1 MKKSWLKYLS
11 FLLLAILFSNCRN
24 NNSEVADLVLKNG
37 YIYTVDSL
45 QTVAEAVA
53 VKDEKIIFVG
63 KDLNVEKF
71 IGLSTKVIDL
81 KKKLVLPGF
90 IDSHCHPAYGA
101 AHQLFDVMLNG
112 LKSVKEY
119 QKAIKNFADAH
130 PNDKY
135 IKGRGWVNTL
145 FGKTGPDKKL
155 IDEIV
160 NDRPVVIS
168 DDGGHAKW
176 VNSKT
181 LELAGITKY
190 TKDPEGG
197 VIERDPKTGE
207 PTGTLRENA
216 ADLVNKI
223 FPDYTVDQLEKAI
236 ESYQKMAASFGIT
249 TSHDASVDVDG
260 NDFNAYRN
268 LEQDKKLSM
277 RFRSSLY
284 VDPEKDTE
292 QIKSIIADRE
302 KCKGKLF
309 QANSAKIFIDG
320 VIEGSTGY
328 LKAPY
333 KHLPNSYGEFL
344 WKKDKLNKVCAELD
358 KNKFQIHVH
367 SIGDAATSVTL
378 DAFGYAVDKNGKR
391 DSRNSITHLQLVD
404 QKDFQRFKELGVVA
418 LPQPYW
424 FAKDDYYYNI
434 QVPYLGQKRADEE
447 YPMKSFFDAGVVVA
461 SASDY
466 AVTIPCNPLNAI
478 QSGITRSKLDVTDPK
493 EILWPEER
501 VSLEQMIQSFT
512 INGAYANFLEKETGS
527 IEVGKSAD
535 MIVLDKNLF
544 EIPVTEISKAKVLL
558 TIFKGRETFKKK
570 SFVFKSPSLRERLG
584 WAYL

>member
-1 MKKSWLKYLS
+1 MKKSLTNY
-11 FLLLAILFSNCRN
+11 FAILFSAFLFTCCG
-24 NNSEVADLVLKNG
+24 NNSNVAELVLKNG

-45 QTVAEAVA
+45 QSIAEAVA
-53 VKDEKIIFVG
+53 VREGKIIFVG
-63 KDLNVEKF
+63 KNADVEKY
-71 IGLSTKVIDL
+71 IGTSTKVIDL
-81 KKKLVLPGF
+81 KKRLVLPGF

-119 QKAIKNFADAH
+119 QKVIKDFADAH
-130 PNDKY
+130 PNDKF

-145 FGKTGPDKKL
+145 FGKTGPDKKI
-155 IDEIV
+155 IDEVVKDI
-160 NDRPVVIS
+160 PVIIS

-181 LELAGITKY
+181 LELAGITKD
-190 TKDPEGG
+190 TEDPEGG

-216 ADLVNKI
+216 SDLVNHL
-223 FPDYTVDQLEKAI
+223 FPDYTVEQLEEAI
-236 ESYQKMAASFGIT
+236 LYYQQMAASFGIT

-260 NDFNAYRN
+260 NDFNAYKN
-268 LEQDKKLSM
+268 LEEQKKLAM
-277 RFRSSLY
+277 HFCASLY
-284 VDPEKDTE
+284 VDPEKDTK
-292 QIKSIIADRE
+292 QIKLIIKDRE

-309 QANSAKIFIDG
+309 RINSAKIFIDG
-320 VIEGSTGY
+320 VVEGSTAY
-328 LKAPY
+328 LKEPY
-333 KHLPNSYGEFL
+333 KHLPDSYGEYL
-344 WKKDKLNKVCAELD
+344 WKTDKLNEMCAELD

-378 DAFGYAVDKNGKR
+378 DAFEYAVNKNGKR

-404 QKDFQRFKELGVVA
+404 PKDIKRFKEFGVVA
-418 LPQPYW
+418 IPQPYW
-424 FAKDDYYYNI
+424 FAKDDYYYKI
-434 QVPYLGQKRADEE
+434 QLPYLGQERADEE

-461 SASDY
+461 SGSDY

-478 QSGITRSKLDVTDPK
+478 QSGITRSKLDVNDPK
-493 EILWPEER
+493 EVLWPEER
-501 VSLEQMIQSFT
+501 VTLEQMIKSFT

-535 MIVLDKNLF
+535 MIVLDENLF
-544 EIPVTEISKAKVLL
+544 EIPVNEISKAKVML
-558 TIFKGRETFKKK
+558 TIFGGREVYREK
-570 SFVFKSPSLRERLG
+570 SFPC
-584 WAYL
+584 